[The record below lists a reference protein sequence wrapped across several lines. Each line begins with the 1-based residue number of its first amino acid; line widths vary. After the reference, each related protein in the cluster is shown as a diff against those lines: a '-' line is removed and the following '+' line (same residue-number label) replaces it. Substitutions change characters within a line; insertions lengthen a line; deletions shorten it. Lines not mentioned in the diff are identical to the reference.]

1 MSDMKVYIAGS
12 TGMVGRSLVKRFT
25 SEGSLEVLTSN
36 SKDLDLLNNSDV
48 TNFFIKHKPNVV
60 IDAAAKVGGIYANST
75 NPVDFLID
83 NLTIQNN
90 LMTAAHQID
99 CSKFIFLSSSCVYPK
114 LAKQP
119 IKESYLLTGELEK
132 TNQAYAVAKIAG
144 MKLVEGFQS
153 QYDRKWFSVMP
164 TNLYGEFDNFAKDSS
179 HVLPAMIRKFHEAKI
194 NNDDVTLWGDGKPLR
209 EFLHVNDLA
218 DAILLL
224 LIKYKENEPVN
235 IGVGEDLSILELS
248 TLIKDVV
255 GFTGEIHWD
264 QTKPNGTPRKLL
276 DISKLKNL
284 GWEPKIDLRQ
294 GITSTYKWF
303 VSKLDSKSNDLKI

>member
-1 MSDMKVYIAGS
+1 MSDMKIFIAGS

-36 SKDLDLLNNSDV
+36 SKDLDLLNKSEV
-48 TNFFIKHKPNVV
+48 LNFFIKHKPDVV

-75 NPVDFLID
+75 KPVDFLID

-90 LMTAAHQID
+90 LMTSAHQID

-114 LAKQP
+114 LAQQP
-119 IKESYLLTGELEK
+119 IKEKYLLTGELEK
-132 TNQAYAVAKIAG
+132 TNQAYAIAKIAG
-144 MKLVEGFQS
+144 MKLIESYQS

-164 TNLYGEFDNFAKDSS
+164 TNLYGEFDNFSLDSS

-194 NNDDVTLWGDGKPLR
+194 NNDDVVLWGDGTPLR
-209 EFLHVNDLA
+209 EFLHVKDLA
-218 DAILLL
+218 EAIHLLL
-224 LIKYKENEPVN
+224 LRYKENEPVN
-235 IGVGEDLSILELS
+235 IGAGEDLSIVELS
-248 TLIKDVV
+248 NVIRDVV
-255 GFTGEIHWD
+255 GFTGEVHWD

-284 GWEPKIDLRQ
+284 GWKPKIDLVK
-294 GITSTYKWF
+294 GVTSTYEWF
-303 VSKLDSKSNDLKI
+303 VSKLDTKSKELKI

>member
-276 DISKLKNL
+276 DISKLKNV